1 MFKRRVLRVHFITL
15 IIYSCFTC
23 SVLHAQQDDNYLL
36 KPTGKYG
43 VGYQDV
49 SLVNTGICPDV
60 NYKKSVNETDF
71 SSGNNKYCHE
81 IVLRVYY
88 PSQAAVALSDKYY
101 APYLNN
107 QIDWIIKNN
116 KLIETDK
123 VTLYS
128 ALKIKTY
135 NIANAKPVN
144 NHKFPVIIF
153 MPGAGMSVHA
163 YNNVVSNLAS
173 NGYIVIGVNSVFI
186 NGALQLRNGHVT
198 LPPDSYLDEPARRD
212 NISDLKFV
220 LDNLAQ
226 LKYKFN
232 LEKYCDFN
240 KIALIGHSRGAM
252 SIVNLLKQNP
262 DLTQFKAVVLMDPG
276 DMQKLAN
283 YPLPKLDVP
292 TMTIWASSF
301 KEAMQGSALL
311 GANDI
316 EVILKPQNSRT
327 SYSQHNNFSDV
338 STMQYHAACQ
348 IPLVYKTIGVGDGN
362 GYEIASAL
370 NIYILTFLDNYLK
383 NEHDGTMECKNIN
396 GPYMVT
402 CGQDAQEVE

>member
-1 MFKRRVLRVHFITL
+1 MIKRCVLHIQFITL

-23 SVLHAQQDDNYLL
+23 SVLYAQQEDKYLL

-49 SLVNTGICPDV
+49 CLVNTGICPDV
-60 NYKKSVNETDF
+60 NYKKNINEADF
-71 SSGNNKYCHE
+71 SPGNDKYCHE

-88 PSQAAVALSDKYY
+88 PSQEAVALSDKYY
-101 APYLNN
+101 GSYLNN

-116 KLIETDK
+116 KLTETDK
-123 VTLYS
+123 ATLYS

-135 NIANAKPVN
+135 NRANAKPVN
-144 NHKFPVIIF
+144 NKFPVIVF

-186 NGALQLRNGHVT
+186 NGALQLSNGHVT
-198 LPPDSYLDEPARRD
+198 LPPDSYLDETARKD

-220 LDNLAQ
+220 LHNLAQ

-232 LEKYCDFN
+232 LEKHCDFN
-240 KIALIGHSRGAM
+240 KLALIGHSRGAM
-252 SIVNLLKQNP
+252 SIVNLLKHNP
-262 DLTQFKAVVLMDPG
+262 DLTQCKGVVLMDPG

-283 YPLPKLDVP
+283 YPLPKRDVP

-301 KEAMQGSALL
+301 KEAMQGSTLL
-311 GANDI
+311 GKNNY
-316 EVILKPQNSRT
+316 EVILKPQTSKS

-362 GYEIASAL
+362 GYEIALEL
-370 NIYILTFLDNYLK
+370 NNYILTFLDNYLK
-383 NEHDGTMECKNIN
+383 NEHDGTMECKNIK

-402 CGQDAQEVE
+402 CG